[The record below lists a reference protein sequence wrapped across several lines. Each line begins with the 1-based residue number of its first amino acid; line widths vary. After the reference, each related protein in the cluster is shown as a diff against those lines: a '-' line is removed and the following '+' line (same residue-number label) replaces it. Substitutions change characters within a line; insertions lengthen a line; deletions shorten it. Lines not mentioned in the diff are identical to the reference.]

1 MSRRWKTACFI
12 FTLWAAAAISSPAQ
26 TFTTLHTFDITDGA
40 FPSAALVQGLDGS
53 FYGTT
58 ANGGRELCNVGCGTV
73 FKTTPDGA
81 LTTLH
86 EFVRTDGQN
95 PQGGL
100 VLASNGILYGTTSS
114 GSQGLDTF
122 FKITPGGTLT
132 TLAQFGPGI
141 GAVSTLIQAN
151 NGNLYG
157 TTQGAINPGT
167 VYGVTLSGTITM
179 QHNFCQIKNCL
190 DGANPA
196 ASLVQGT
203 NGFLYGT
210 TEFGG
215 LDTGLCSED
224 GCGTIFEV
232 GYAGSLSILHK
243 FAGVINGQFPQ
254 AGLMQASDGN
264 FYGSS
269 AGGSNQGG
277 GLVSKITPQ
286 GAFSVLYNF
295 CALADC
301 ADGAGSNG
309 LVQATDRNLYGT
321 SPSGGSD
328 NCVPRCGTVF
338 QLTPTGVLTVLH
350 SFGKTDGGYPKAAL
364 VQGTDGNF
372 YGVTTGFAGQHLWG
386 TVFKLSMGLAPFV
399 KTVPTGAYPGTQV
412 FILGNNLTGATS
424 VTFGGKAAEFTVV
437 SATEIIATVPKD
449 PCMVTVEVTTPSGT
463 LSSNIPFRVF

>member
-1 MSRRWKTACFI
+1 MNRGWKTACFV
-12 FTLWAAAAISSPAQ
+12 TLWAAAAISLSAQ

-40 FPSAALVQGLDGS
+40 FPSAALVQGLDGN

-73 FKTTPDGA
+73 FKITPDGT

-100 VLASNGILYGTTSS
+100 VLASNGVLYGTTSS

-157 TTQGAINPGT
+157 TTQGATNPGT
-167 VYGVTLSGTITM
+167 VYGVTLSGNITM

-196 ASLVQGT
+196 GSLVQGT

-232 GYAGSLSILHK
+232 GYAGSLSIVHK
-243 FAGVINGQFPQ
+243 FAGETNGQFPQ
-254 AGLMQASDGN
+254 AGLTQASDGN

-269 AGGSNQGG
+269 GGGSNQGG
-277 GLVSKITPQ
+277 GLVFKITPQ

-309 LVQATDRNLYGT
+309 LVQATDGNFYGT

-328 NCVPRCGTVF
+328 NCTPRCGTVF
-338 QLTPTGVLTVLH
+338 QLTPRGVLTVLH
-350 SFGKTDGGYPKAAL
+350 SFDKTDGGYPKAAL

-386 TVFKLSMGLAPFV
+386 TVFKLSTGLPPFV

-412 FILGNNLTGATS
+412 FILGNDLTGATS
-424 VTFGGKAAEFTVV
+424 VKFGGEAAEFTVV
-437 SATEIIATVPKD
+437 SSTEIIATVPKD
-449 PCMVTVEVTTPSGT
+449 PCMVTVQVVTPSGT